1 MIYGVNFILNIIRR
15 EELFNIYNGII
26 IYLGNI
32 EDKH

>member
-1 MIYGVNFILNIIRR
+1 MIWGVNFILNIVCR
-15 EELFNIYNGII
+15 EDLFNIYNGII